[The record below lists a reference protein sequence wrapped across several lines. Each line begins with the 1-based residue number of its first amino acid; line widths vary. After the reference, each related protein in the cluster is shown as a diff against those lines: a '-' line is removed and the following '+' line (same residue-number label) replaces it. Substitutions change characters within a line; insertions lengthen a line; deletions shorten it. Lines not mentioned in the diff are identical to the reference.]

1 MHAPRHFPNAF
12 HGKTPKDDR
21 PDTFTGRKCSRNA
34 LSPGTDSIFLIV
46 IDFDAKNLS
55 SFYIAAGTEG
65 SPWADSSVWFI
76 SFYGRKKFYTSLAG

>member
-1 MHAPRHFPNAF
+1 M
-12 HGKTPKDDR
+12 
-21 PDTFTGRKCSRNA
+21 
-34 LSPGTDSIFLIV
+34 SILIV